1 MKPTSGR
8 RIITVRIESGQ
19 RTVVDD
25 ARQKDVLCSAGT
37 CRNEDS
43 DSRRDDGLDDVF
55 ERLPLQ
61 EADQRQQQRG
71 TNRSADR
78 RIELPACDP
87 GNGKG
92 DEGQR

>member
-1 MKPTSGR
+1 M
-8 RIITVRIESGQ
+8 ITVRHREHGQ
-19 RTVVDD
+19 STVVDD
-25 ARQKDVLCSAGT
+25 ARQKDVLRSAGT

-43 DSRRDDGLDDVF
+43 DSRWDDGLSDVS

-61 EADQRQQQRG
+61 QADHCQQQRC

-78 RIELPACDP
+78 WIELPAYDP
-87 GNGKG
+87 GDGKS